1 MDNKLKNFTKEIKVG
16 VSQEMLFNWHES
28 PGAFERL
35 TPFWEKVQIKT
46 QNGGIKNGDEV
57 KVKVNVLGPITLDW
71 HLRHQDYIEGQ
82 QFVDKQVSGMFDYWK
97 HSHVMC
103 KTDHEN
109 SVLRDSIEY
118 KLPLGFIGDLFGQNF
133 VISKLNRLFKFRH
146 KVTEIESRIF
156 QEKKKNMKILIAGS
170 RGLVGTELVSFLKHQ
185 GHEVFKLS
193 RSKKETETD
202 VITWDPETGYLNEAD
217 LDGFDAVVNLAGE
230 NIANDRWTEKQKEK
244 IKNSRINSTTL
255 LAKALTKVKNPPRV
269 FVCASAIG
277 FYGDRPDEVL
287 NENSVP
293 VRGDFLSE
301 TCVQWEEA
309 CSPALE
315 AGIRIVNTR
324 FGIILS
330 PKGGAMAK
338 LLLPFQLGLGG
349 QIGNGE
355 QVMSWISLDDV
366 VYALNFV
373 IQNESISGP
382 VNFTAP
388 NPVTNLEFTKTLG
401 KVLQRPTIFPVPGF
415 GIKLILGEMADALL
429 LSSQKV
435 KPAKLESAGYEFAYK
450 NLEATL
456 RHLLG
461 K

>member
-1 MDNKLKNFTKEIKVG
+1 MVSNLKIFRKEIELKVNP
-16 VSQEMLFNWHES
+16 ELLFNWHEN

-35 TPFWEKVQIKT
+35 TPFWEKVKIKT
-46 QNGGIKNGDEV
+46 QIGGIKNGDEI
-57 KVKVNVLGPITLDW
+57 KVKVNVFGPITLDW
-71 HLRHQDYIEGQ
+71 HLRHEDYIQGQ
-82 QFVDKQVSGMFDYWK
+82 QFADKQVSGMFDYWK

-103 KTDHEN
+103 KTDVLT
-109 SVLRDSIEY
+109 SILRDSIDY
-118 KLPLGFIGDLFGQNF
+118 KLPLGSIGNLFGQNF
-133 VISKLNRLFKFRH
+133 VIAKLERLFKFRH
-146 KVTEIESRIF
+146 KVTEIESKIF

-170 RGLVGTELVSFLKHQ
+170 RGLVGTDLVSFLKHQ
-185 GHEVFKLS
+185 GHQVFKLS
-193 RSKKETETD
+193 RTKKENETD
-202 VITWDPETGYLNEAD
+202 VIVWDPETCYLNEAD

-230 NIANDRWTEKQKEK
+230 NIANGRWTEKQKEE
-244 IKNSRINSTTL
+244 IKNSRINSTSL

-309 CSPALE
+309 CRPAAE
-315 AGIRIVNTR
+315 AGIRVVNTR

-355 QVMSWISLDDV
+355 QVMSWIGLDDV
-366 VYALNFV
+366 VYALNYV

-401 KVLQRPTIFPVPGF
+401 KVLQRPTIFPVPSF
-415 GIKLILGEMADALL
+415 AIKLILGEMADALL

-435 KPAKLESAGYEFAYK
+435 KPSKLESAGYEFTHK
-450 NLEATL
+450 DLESAL

>member
-1 MDNKLKNFTKEIKVG
+1 MDNNFKNFTKEIKIG

-28 PGAFERL
+28 PGAFDRL

-46 QNGGIKNGDEV
+46 QNGGIRNGDEV

-193 RSKKETETD
+193 RSKKENETD

-230 NIANDRWTEKQKEK
+230 NIANGRWTEKQKEK

-301 TCVQWEEA
+301 TCVKWEEA

-315 AGIRIVNTR
+315 AGVRIVNTR

-366 VYALNFV
+366 IYALNFV

-450 NLEATL
+450 NLEAAL